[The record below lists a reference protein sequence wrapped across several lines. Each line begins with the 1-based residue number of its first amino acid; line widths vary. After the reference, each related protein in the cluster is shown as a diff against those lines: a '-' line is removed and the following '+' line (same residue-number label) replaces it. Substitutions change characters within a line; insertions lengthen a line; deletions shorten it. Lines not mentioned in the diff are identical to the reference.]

1 LFKQGRDICALA
13 ETGSGKTSACAIPL
27 VEKIERPYKGIQGL
41 VLVPTREL
49 AIQYV
54 TEIQKVAAFTD
65 IVAFPVYGG
74 FDKDIQRA
82 KIKHGVDIV
91 VATPGRLIDLIYEG
105 NISLA
110 QVRCFILDEA
120 DQLLNDNFL
129 DDIKL
134 IFSCMV
140 HEHQTAMFSATMPD
154 VIKVLAH
161 DCMKDAEHITL
172 ISQRAAPVSISHGF
186 AYVRQ
191 EERYK
196 ALIEYAKHENVDQMF
211 IFCNARH
218 QVDKLCKSM
227 RDDLHGVEFVHAGLT
242 QEKRTSLFMKL
253 RDKKIK
259 YLIATDVAGRGLDFS
274 GVSHVVNWDMPWDGE
289 QYMHRTGRTG
299 RMSRKGKALTF
310 VGNRDLAA
318 VQRLMSEKGI
328 VPQWLGKDPFAAQ
341 PTKDAQPHERKG
353 AHAHHTQHPPAQGKE
368 VSADEG
374 EAAAKKRRRRGGRGR
389 KKPGEAA
396 AAAHEHP
403 HPQPKAAHEPKH
415 SGESGP
421 KKMLKK
427 ILSHFNPFRR

>member
-1 LFKQGRDICALA
+1 MRFDELGLPADMMRALGKMGFETLTPVQEATYMLFKEGRDLCALA

-27 VEKIERPYKGIQGL
+27 VEKVDRSIKAIQGL

-54 TEIQKVAAFTD
+54 TEIQKVAEFTD

-110 QVRCFILDEA
+110 QVKCFILDEA

-129 DDIKL
+129 EDIKL
-134 IFSCMV
+134 VFSCMV

-154 VIKVLAH
+154 IIKTLAH
-161 DCMKDAEHITL
+161 ECMRNPEHITL
-172 ISQRAAPVSISHGF
+172 ISERQAPVSISHCF
-186 AYVRQ
+186 EYVRQ
-191 EERYK
+191 DDRYK
-196 ALIEYAKHENVDQMF
+196 ALVTFAKHENVDQMF

-218 QVDKLCKSM
+218 QVDKLCKSL
-227 RDDLHGVEFVHAGLT
+227 REDLHGVEFVHAGLT

-253 RDKKIK
+253 REKKIK

-274 GVSHVVNWDMPWDGE
+274 SVSHVVNWDMPWDAE

-299 RMSRKGKALTF
+299 RMSKKGKALTF
-310 VGNRDLAA
+310 VGSRDLSS
-318 VQRLMSEKGI
+318 VQKLMAEKGI
-328 VPQWLGKDPFAAQ
+328 VPSWIGKDPFLDPSVVASA
-341 PTKDAQPHERKG
+341 TK
-353 AHAHHTQHPPAQGKE
+353 KE
-368 VSADEG
+368 GFGRGHRES
-374 EAAAKKRRRRGGRGR
+374 GGRGR
-389 KKPGEAA
+389 APADAPKAQP
-396 AAAHEHP
+396 HP
-403 HPQPKAAHEPKH
+403 HPAAQPH
-415 SGESGP
+415 G
-421 KKMLKK
+421 
-427 ILSHFNPFRR
+427 